1 MTSRTCISERLRL
14 PVISVVAVSVLALSG
29 CSGGGD
35 PQAGPTATAVASPA
49 ASGSGSA
56 SATPS
61 ATPTTKPTPVYKP
74 ADAKG
79 RAQDVPVPVK
89 PALADKNTKEG
100 LEAFAKYW
108 YELMGYAYETGNLKP
123 VDEVTAATCASC
135 GRVRQTIQSWNS
147 GGRWIEGGRFE
158 IFDASTKFRPDA
170 NGNQQV
176 FVQYHRL
183 PVNYRQANGTVKQAF
198 QRTNL
203 LADIFLAK
211 YQDNGWFVTNVD
223 RIGG

>member
-14 PVISVVAVSVLALSG
+14 PVISAVAVSVLALSG

-35 PQAGPTATAVASPA
+35 PQAGPTATAVGSPA
-49 ASGSGSA
+49 ASGSA

-61 ATPTTKPTPVYKP
+61 ATPTLKPAPVYKP

-79 RAQDVPVPVK
+79 RAQNVPVPVK

-100 LEAFAKYW
+100 LEAFTKYW
-108 YELMGYAYETGNLKP
+108 YELMGYAYETGKLKP
-123 VDEVTAATCASC
+123 VDEVTSAACASC
-135 GRVRQTIQSWNS
+135 GRVRPTIQSWNS
-147 GGRWIEGGRFE
+147 EGRWIEGGRFE
-158 IFDASTKFRPDA
+158 IFDATTKFRPDA

-176 FVQYHRL
+176 FVQYHRIA
-183 PVNYRQANGTVKQAF
+183 VNYRQANGTIKQAF

-223 RIGG
+223 RVGG

>member
-14 PVISVVAVSVLALSG
+14 PVISAVAVSVLALSG

-35 PQAGPTATAVASPA
+35 PQAGPTATAVGSPA
-49 ASGSGSA
+49 ASGSA

-61 ATPTTKPTPVYKP
+61 ATPTPKPAPVYKP

-79 RAQDVPVPVK
+79 RAQNVPVPVK

-100 LEAFAKYW
+100 LEAFTKYW

-123 VDEVTAATCASC
+123 VDEVTSAACASC
-135 GRVRQTIQSWNS
+135 GRVRPTIQSWNS
-147 GGRWIEGGRFE
+147 EGRWIEGGRFE
-158 IFDASTKFRPDA
+158 IFDATTKFRPDA

-176 FVQYHRL
+176 FVQYHRMA
-183 PVNYRQANGTVKQAF
+183 VNYRQANGNIKQAF

-223 RIGG
+223 RVGG